1 MHDQT
6 DAVCLE
12 ESRARSAGSRF
23 VRDGNG
29 RDGRRSD
36 DVHDGKQH
44 TAQQEQQTQQG
55 RKTYTEEQAQEMR
68 EAGTTQGRKGC
79 KAVRIN
85 MAFPPEMHDFIR
97 TMARVRGESITD
109 FTNHVFAQYMKDNAD
124 LYERAKAFLKEF

>member
-1 MHDQT
+1 MAKKDFRNVNTGRVYDAIAEATAAPDQQQT
-6 DAVCLE
+6 QE
-12 ESRARSAGSRF
+12 
-23 VRDGNG
+23 
-29 RDGRRSD
+29 
-36 DVHDGKQH
+36 
-44 TAQQEQQTQQG
+44 AQQEQQTQQG

>member
-1 MHDQT
+1 MAKKDFSKANTGRVYDAIAEATAAPDQ
-6 DAVCLE
+6 
-12 ESRARSAGSRF
+12 
-23 VRDGNG
+23 
-29 RDGRRSD
+29 
-36 DVHDGKQH
+36 
-44 TAQQEQQTQQG
+44 QQTQEAQQG

-109 FTNHVFAQYMKDNAD
+109 FTNFVFSQYMKDNAD